1 MQCSSRSRQVLCSV
15 IVTLSIV
22 ACGRGKNEGSAAG
35 NVAPPPTTQP
45 TTPGQPGASY
55 GTPTVAVDTAP
66 YKHHSKLK
74 GAAAGA
80 VVGHIVGH
88 PAAGAA
94 AGAIYQH
101 ERNKHKK

>member
-1 MQCSSRSRQVLCSV
+1 MPAAACSHKEKQQ
-15 IVTLSIV
+15 
-22 ACGRGKNEGSAAG
+22 NAAG
-35 NVAPPPTTQP
+35 DVAQPTQPGTPSSSYGQP
-45 TTPGQPGASY
+45 TTRAESTLAMP
-55 GTPTVAVDTAP
+55 
-66 YKHHSKLK
+66 KHHSKLK

>member
-1 MQCSSRSRQVLCSV
+1 
-15 IVTLSIV
+15 
-22 ACGRGKNEGSAAG
+22 
-35 NVAPPPTTQP
+35 
-45 TTPGQPGASY
+45 
-55 GTPTVAVDTAP
+55 VAVDTAP